1 MCESLYQISTILF
14 DGSTRV
20 RDDRATR
27 LFIITRAPFTLGRP
41 CVCCW
46 PYLVMCRAVVCD
58 INLFS
63 RGSLFI
69 LLPSP
74 PFFIA
79 SFFFFFFLLLTITV
93 VESCFIPPLRAAFTS
108 STSYLFLFYLLRG
121 PSLPLFSS
129 SLLFLFIKLNDDRIV
144 YQSMNTFDS
153 SFSLSFPFPF
163 KKKEEENTALARM
176 HREWKREETGRVT
189 LCAKGPLIQS
199 RTGKAG

>member
-1 MCESLYQISTILF
+1 MNKQTPRQLLLLLAF
-14 DGSTRV
+14 
-20 RDDRATR
+20 
-27 LFIITRAPFTLGRP
+27 
-41 CVCCW
+41 
-46 PYLVMCRAVVCD
+46 RAVCVLLA

-63 RGSLFI
+63 LGSLFI

-153 SFSLSFPFPF
+153 SFSLFLL
-163 KKKEEENTALARM
+163 KKEKENTALARM
-176 HREWKREETGRVT
+176 HRE
-189 LCAKGPLIQS
+189 
-199 RTGKAG
+199 